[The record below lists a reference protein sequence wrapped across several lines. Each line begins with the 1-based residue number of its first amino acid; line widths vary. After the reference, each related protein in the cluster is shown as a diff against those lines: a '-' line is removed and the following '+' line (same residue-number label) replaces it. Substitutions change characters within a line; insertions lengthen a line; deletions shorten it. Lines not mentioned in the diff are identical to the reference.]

1 MVCTVKVQNRGQ
13 KDIGVEFANDTTAD
27 KTFGMPAGKNDHG
40 EMVTVSGCG
49 DDYAVYLYQHNP
61 INRNR
66 GQNAGVFQDGSWWL
80 HHLRGDT
87 SAAEITRVTKP
98 DRAVGYQNIHFLSHY
113 GVKNQTHQLFKS
125 AYEIK
130 PGVRVNHVDLC
141 PGGGEVI
148 PLSMHNEYGG
158 VHDYTHRFACSY
170 PKTESAIRLAENGT
184 SGKPTRPMYED
195 MINRLCA
202 KKENLGFGLP
212 GGTIC
217 AERDAN
223 RNLAKNYCL
232 EGENMVTNKTVCD
245 KDKIGTA
252 TYTDILKTYC
262 ARGANIKSTLCSEL
276 SKDEKGTTSAYET
289 LWRNYC
295 DRTPGDSWCACYNAV
310 KDAASGFCGSNPTAA
325 GCVKVK
331 QSFGKLVEK
340 TPNDQKAVWNGM
352 QPCFGGVCSA
362 SDTFKPDGY
371 NASCDKSVNVCIQD
385 FKVEGL
391 RDSQINATCEINN
404 TINNDGGGGG
414 SQPSVNTPGSPPPA
428 SDPSAPPGSP
438 PSSDSSAPAKDNTTM
453 YVGIGIAVVVLVL
466 ILLMSGGG
474 GGGGGGN
481 YNYNNY

>member
-1 MVCTVKVQNRGQ
+1 MVCTVKVQNRNKTDLG
-13 KDIGVEFANDTTAD
+13 IEFTNDTTAD
-27 KTFGMPAGKNDHG
+27 KTFGMPAGKNDWG

-49 DDYAVYLYQHNP
+49 DDYAVYLYDHNP
-61 INRNR
+61 INRDR
-66 GQNAGVFQDGSWWL
+66 AQHAYVFQDGSWWL
-80 HHLRGDT
+80 HRLRGNT
-87 SAAEITRVTKP
+87 SAAEIVRVTKP
-98 DRAVGYQNIHFLSHY
+98 DRVVGYQNIHYLSHY
-113 GVKNQTHQLFKS
+113 GIRNGTHELFKS
-125 AYEIK
+125 SYEIN
-130 PGVRVNHVDLC
+130 PGARVNHADLC

-148 PLSMHNEYGG
+148 PLSMNNEYGG
-158 VHDYTHRFACSY
+158 VQSYIHRFACSY

-184 SGKPTRPMYED
+184 SGKPTRPVYDD

-212 GGTIC
+212 DNTIC
-217 AERDAN
+217 AEHSAGV
-223 RNLAKNYCL
+223 NLAKNYCL
-232 EGENMVTNKTVCD
+232 EGENMVTNKTVCN
-245 KDKIGTA
+245 KEKLPGRSA

-295 DRTPGDSWCACYNAV
+295 DRTPSDSWCACYNAV

-340 TPNDQKAVWNGM
+340 TPDDQKAVWSGM
-352 QPCFGGVCSA
+352 QPCFGGVCS
-362 SDTFKPDGY
+362 SSNTFKPEGY

-385 FKVEGL
+385 FRVEGL

-404 TINNDGGGGG
+404 ERGDGGGGG
-414 SQPSVNTPGSPPPA
+414 SQPSVNTPS
-428 SDPSAPPGSP
+428 SDPSAPPSSDPSAP

-466 ILLMSGGG
+466 ILLLSGGG
-474 GGGGGGN
+474 GGGGR
-481 YNYNNY
+481 NYNNYNNY